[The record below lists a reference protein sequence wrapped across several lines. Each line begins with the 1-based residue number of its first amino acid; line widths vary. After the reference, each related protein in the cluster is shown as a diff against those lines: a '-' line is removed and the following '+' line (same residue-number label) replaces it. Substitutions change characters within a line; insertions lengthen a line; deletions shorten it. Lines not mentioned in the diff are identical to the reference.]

1 MLDSPIPAWGQRLP
15 VTVLRGWAPLSV
27 FAMPDTPRDR
37 AQTQYAYG
45 QSAFERGSYREAV
58 GYFEAA
64 LKLASATTPL
74 GGEIQTWLVNA
85 YSAVGRQTDA
95 IALCQVLSRH
105 PDLETRKQAK
115 NLLYILQAPQLKRP
129 TNWMT
134 EIPDLEAIAAEGA
147 QSLGR
152 STYSATAKPTPRVK
166 AEPPPLDPSQINTK
180 DNGFLWVAL
189 AGVVLVLGGLL
200 WLS

>member
-1 MLDSPIPAWGQRLP
+1 M
-15 VTVLRGWAPLSV
+15 TE
-27 FAMPDTPRDR
+27 TPRDR

-45 QSAFERGSYREAV
+45 QAAFERGSYREAV
-58 GYFEAA
+58 NYFEAA
-64 LKLASATTPL
+64 AKLASITTPL

-85 YSAVGRQTDA
+85 YSAVGRQDDA

-115 NLLYILQAPQLKRP
+115 NLLYILQAPQLQRP

-134 EIPDLEAIAAEGA
+134 EIPDLEAIATDGA

-152 STYSATAKPTPRVK
+152 SVYSARAKPTPPVK
-166 AEPPPLDPSQINTK
+166 AEPVPLDPSQINTK

-189 AGVVLVLGGLL
+189 AGVVLVLGGLI
-200 WLS
+200 WLN